1 MLAGGDEGVPCAIEH
16 DARAV
21 VLVGR
26 RGRILHEDVLHFG
39 HLRAVL
45 GQPAARRGGG
55 GAALPSAWRRSSRSS
70 GPRRSPATTATSR
83 RPPWPRAK
91 TSGRPATGSESCA
104 VGGDDAE
111 PAGPLGDEVAA
122 VRQEREAPGMLE
134 APARSSRRRARR
146 PKTSPARGSAPAK
159 AGWKAGTLGGPC
171 STGEADCAQAAVPPS
186 NAAKARLAVVTGVMT
201 GILLRQC
208 VSRGKPLACCD
219 VPSQRREGTRS
230 LPAGGAARFCH

>member
-1 MLAGGDEGVPCAIEH
+1 MAEPPSHRLGVGPVDH
-16 DARAV
+16 P
-21 VLVGR
+21 
-26 RGRILHEDVLHFG
+26 
-39 HLRAVL
+39 VL
-45 GQPAARRGGG
+45 GEARRHRDVEE
-55 GAALPSAWRRSSRSS
+55 AALAAGEDLGQAGHRLGELP
-70 GPRRSPATTATSR
+70 
-83 RPPWPRAK
+83 
-91 TSGRPATGSESCA
+91 

-111 PAGPLGDEVAA
+111 PAGPLGDQVAA

-134 APARSSRRRARR
+134 ARARSVSTASATPEDVAGARVC
-146 PKTSPARGSAPAK
+146 SGK

-208 VSRGKPLACCD
+208 VSRGKPLARCD